1 MTLCLFLVVGIIVYK
16 KKGHH
21 FENIKGLYRTMPVT
35 MGAFTVGALSM
46 IGVPPTAGFFSKW
59 YLILGAI
66 DGGQWG
72 FMAALIFSSLIN
84 AVLFFRVIEVG
95 YFEPFS
101 EHHGEEGHGHHAE
114 PIDEAPLSMLAPLVI
129 VSIGLIVVG
138 IYTSD
143 IINSII
149 KFAVPAGI

>member
-1 MTLCLFLVVGIIVYK
+1 
-16 KKGHH
+16 
-21 FENIKGLYRTMPVT
+21 
-35 MGAFTVGALSM
+35 M
-46 IGVPPTAGFFSKW
+46 IGIPPTAGFFSKW

-84 AVLFFRVIEVG
+84 AVLFFRVIEIG

-101 EHHGEEGHGHHAE
+101 EHHGEDGNDHRPE

-129 VSIGLIVVG
+129 VSIGLIVIG
-138 IYTSD
+138 LYTST
-143 IINSII
+143 IITTII
-149 KFAVPAGI
+149 QFAVPTGI